1 MSESPLQHMQKV
13 FSGVEGINE
22 AELRRQLGCC
32 GITGRLALQ
41 PMRTLSGGQKSR
53 VVLAELMTRRPHL
66 LLLDEPTNHLDLAS
80 IDALKNAL
88 EGYGG
93 GVILA
98 SHDQALISDMLD
110 NDDIDEGGAPG
121 SGSGSGL
128 PRGELWEVKGHRVQ
142 RREEGGIAL
151 YLEELAAL
159 SEKREARRRATAASS
174 R

>member
-1 MSESPLQHMQKV
+1 MKSPCPLPPPPRCPFPSSCSTK
-13 FSGVEGINE
+13 
-22 AELRRQLGCC
+22 
-32 GITGRLALQ
+32 
-41 PMRTLSGGQKSR
+41 K
-53 VVLAELMTRRPHL
+53 
-66 LLLDEPTNHLDLAS
+66 PTNHLDLAS

-110 NDDIDEGGAPG
+110 DDAYDEE
-121 SGSGSGL
+121 GSGL
-128 PRGELWEVKGHRVQ
+128 PRAELWEVKGHRVQ

-159 SEKREARRRATAASS
+159 AEKREARRRAAEG